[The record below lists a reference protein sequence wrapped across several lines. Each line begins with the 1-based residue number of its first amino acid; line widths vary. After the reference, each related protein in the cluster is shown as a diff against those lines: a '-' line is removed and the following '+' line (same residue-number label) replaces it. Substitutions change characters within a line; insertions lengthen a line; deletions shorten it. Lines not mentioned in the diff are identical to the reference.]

1 MEALVGSME
10 EPKVLS
16 ERIKSLQ
23 QEWRT
28 ISKGIVSDASADW
41 QRFHQA
47 SQAAYQPCREYFEA
61 QARLRQENV
70 EKRRLVLERLRAFES
85 SQGVEHPDWRA
96 VAAVLREAPQEWR
109 RHSPVDRAAG

>member
-16 ERIKSLQ
+16 ERIKFLQ

-41 QRFHQA
+41 ERFHRA
-47 SQAAYQPCREYFEA
+47 SQAAYQPCRDYFEA
-61 QARLRQENV
+61 QARLRQQNLENR
-70 EKRRLVLERLRAFES
+70 KALLERLTAFETD
-85 SQGVEHPDWRA
+85 QNADNPGWGLVGGVWCE
-96 VAAVLREAPQEWR
+96 
-109 RHSPVDRAAG
+109 